1 MLPGSRFPRFLMT
14 LLVVVI
20 VAGLIMSTCSLPV
33 GV

>member
-1 MLPGSRFPRFLMT
+1 MLPGSRFARFLMG
-14 LLVVVI
+14 LLVLVI